1 MAHPNCTMSANA
13 IKCLPQTL
21 NDLTKY
27 ASARCMVVDYVVAFN
42 PCLLQMN
49 FASQNETVPLPFS
62 AAFTSECCCTDKMYI
77 SICFKHTK
85 WKYKTD
91 TYMRKTGSPFG
102 WITNNAAMWQTTA
115 PIALPFVC
123 RILYCSSVGGTVEQS
138 SRHAR
143 QTFEY
148 CFTIRPT
155 LSRNTRGHLVASRG
169 LERGQ
174 PAPGDPGGVLP
185 KRRPFSILCSNDSYY
200 INISPRFALAI
211 RVQPLTFL
219 NFKWMRSARL

>member
-102 WITNNAAMWQTTA
+102 WITNNAAMWQPRHQLRYHLSAAYYIVRALGA
-115 PIALPFVC
+115 PSNKAAATRDKHSNIVLQFV
-123 RILYCSSVGGTVEQS
+123 
-138 SRHAR
+138 RHSAVTHADIWWHHAASKEANLR
-143 QTFEY
+143 LV
-148 CFTIRPT
+148 I
-155 LSRNTRGHLVASRG
+155 LVACCLKEDLFRFF
-169 LERGQ
+169 
-174 PAPGDPGGVLP
+174 APM
-185 KRRPFSILCSNDSYY
+185 
-200 INISPRFALAI
+200 I
-211 RVQPLTFL
+211 RIT
-219 NFKWMRSARL
+219 